1 MTEFISRKYGNDGY
15 EVIIKTDSHEHYTAA
30 EEFARRLIGH
40 AKPVTDNNVGKWIPV
55 TERLPVEREE
65 DDEGEK
71 HTASDIVQVA
81 VMDSLGNKFVSDDM
95 LYDGKWVNYP
105 WGDFEITH
113 WMPLP
118 EPPKEVE

>member
-1 MTEFISRKYGNDGY
+1 MTDREKMTGLVSDILEYLPWGQISSSTAR
-15 EVIIKTDSHEHYTAA
+15 EVADHMIDN
-30 EEFARRLIGH
+30 G
-40 AKPVTDNNVGKWIPV
+40 VTVQKWIPV
-55 TERLPVEREE
+55 SERLPVEREE

>member
-55 TERLPVEREE
+55 TERLPEYGQEVLVYT
-65 DDEGEK
+65 GNMK
-71 HTASDIVQVA
+71 KPIV
-81 VMDSLGNKFVSDDM
+81 MGYKFWKKDYDSWCHV
-95 LYDGKWVNYP
+95 
-105 WGDFEITH
+105 TH